1 MKRIAFFCI
10 AMAFCLTA
18 HAQKFV
24 VQTSVG
30 TGIALSVP
38 SATPV
43 LWRVSGRYQ
52 IVERLS
58 VGAGMGLSFYEKA
71 LIPVFANARFLMT
84 KPHKFTP
91 FLECR
96 VGYSFATSD
105 DTNGGFYMNPLVGV
119 RYAVGRRHGIIVA
132 VGYESQNLERLKT
145 YDNRFLKAEFA
156 EKLRHRSIGIEMG
169 FEF

>member
-1 MKRIAFFCI
+1 MKRIAFFCS

-43 LWRVSGRYQ
+43 LWRVFGQYR

-58 VGAGMGLSFYEKA
+58 VGVGTGLSFYEKT
-71 LIPVFANARFLMT
+71 LIPVFADARFLMT

-96 VGYSFATSD
+96 VGYGFAPSD
-105 DTNGGFYMNPLVGV
+105 DTNGGFYLNPVVGV
-119 RYAVGRRHGIIVA
+119 RYAVGHRHGIFVA
-132 VGYESQNLERLKT
+132 VGYESHNLERLKT
-145 YDNRFLKAEFA
+145 YGNHFLKAEFA
-156 EKLRHRSIGIEMG
+156 EKSRHRSIGIEMG

>member
-1 MKRIAFFCI
+1 MKRIGLLCI
-10 AMAFCLTA
+10 AAVVCLTA
-18 HAQKFV
+18 HAQKFA

-71 LIPVFANARFLMT
+71 LIPVFVDTQFLVA

-96 VGYSFATSD
+96 VGYAFAPCRD
-105 DTNGGFYMNPLVGV
+105 ANGGFYLNPVVGV
-119 RYAVGRRHGIIVA
+119 RYAVGHRHGIFVA
-132 VGYESQNLERLKT
+132 VGYESQNLERRKT
-145 YDNRFLKAEFA
+145 YGNHFLKAEFA
-156 EKLRHRSIGIEMG
+156 EKLRHRSIGIEVG